1 MCRVRHI
8 HARRTEK
15 TGLAMRSRPGS
26 ETSKRLD
33 RSVVAARTG
42 ESAYSALAE
51 EAPAFPISHV
61 PGVTASVKL
70 VELAQGLYGLSI
82 GEVGGT
88 WRELAGTTVPATH
101 ITRLPDDGDAGV
113 EVLGAPAGWLGPE
126 GGAVAI
132 RIPSDR
138 GHVLITTYRLD
149 DQAPVPLEIRIAR
162 IDQPA
167 QKLAQS
173 PSVWQATPASVER
186 WGSHMPPAAAAAEIG
201 LEIVLHIE
209 RIGDRRFTGGD
220 WIGSLGQRRRIEAF
234 GIRALEGLAPR
245 DVEYKAYGPNGRE
258 TPWVTDAKLCGT
270 RGRGMPL
277 TGFAVRLAPH
287 LSEQYDVIYEGAFFD
302 SGVAGPKRNGEP
314 CIPSRVDDPLEA
326 VRIRL
331 IEHGDA

>member
-1 MCRVRHI
+1 
-8 HARRTEK
+8 
-15 TGLAMRSRPGS
+15 MRSRPGS
-26 ETSKRLD
+26 ETSKRLG
-33 RSVVAARTG
+33 RSVVAARPV
-42 ESAYSALAE
+42 ESASSGFAE
-51 EAPAFPISHV
+51 EAPAFAISHV

-70 VELAQGLYGLSI
+70 VELTQGLYGLSI
-82 GEVGGT
+82 GEAKGT
-88 WRELAGTTVPATH
+88 WRELAGMNVPATH

-113 EVLGAPAGWLGPE
+113 EVFGALAGWLGPE
-126 GGAVAI
+126 GGTVAV

-149 DQAPVPLEIRIAR
+149 DQEPVPLEIQIAR
-162 IDQPA
+162 IDRPA
-167 QKLAQS
+167 QKAAQS
-173 PSVWQATPASVER
+173 PSDLQAAPASAER
-186 WGSHMPPAAAAAEIG
+186 WGWHMPPAAAEIG

-220 WIGSLGQRRRIEAF
+220 WIGNRGQRRRIEALS
-234 GIRALEGLAPR
+234 IRPLERLTPT

-287 LSEQYDVIYEGAFFD
+287 LNEQYDVIYEGAFFG

-314 CIPSRVDDPLEA
+314 CMPSRVDDPLEA

-331 IEHGDA
+331 IEREDA